1 MILQQIDNI
10 ELFDN
15 SDATMVADEAFNLV
29 LEQIRN
35 SKLNFQL
42 QMSPFSAWI
51 SLKKSFIKN
60 KDGTPITSVT
70 KSNSDEILMLKD
82 KNRSLEIS
90 FRSLQDVYHR
100 TLKDHAKALEIIESL
115 QTQVRDKTN
124 QDTKND
130 VLQKKNEFLE
140 DSIKERDLTILS
152 LKSAEVTSQQV
163 ASKLNKA
170 VVENKIMFFC
180 KHL

>member
-1 MILQQIDNI
+1 MSQFHIQQILGFGPDPLPPFGTISLNPFFLRHPKFRGGRGSPILGQCPMFFLEYTSMTLRGNMKLQQIDNI

-60 KDGTPITSVT
+60 KD
-70 KSNSDEILMLKD
+70 
-82 KNRSLEIS
+82 
-90 FRSLQDVYHR
+90 
-100 TLKDHAKALEIIESL
+100 
-115 QTQVRDKTN
+115 
-124 QDTKND
+124 
-130 VLQKKNEFLE
+130 
-140 DSIKERDLTILS
+140 
-152 LKSAEVTSQQV
+152 
-163 ASKLNKA
+163 
-170 VVENKIMFFC
+170 
-180 KHL
+180 